1 MSSGMHDPG
10 TADRRTRSGAAK
22 DGLAALAV
30 VVLAGALIALLITQI
45 V

>member
-1 MSSGMHDPG
+1 MSSGMHEPG
-10 TADRRTRSGAAK
+10 ATDRGPRSSAAK

-30 VVLAGALIALLITQI
+30 VILAAALIALLITQI

>member
-10 TADRRTRSGAAK
+10 AADRPRSSAAK

-30 VVLAGALIALLITQI
+30 VLLAGALIALLITQI